1 VRRWSVERRSL
12 ARERR
17 SVDVLGHELAVKV
30 VTLPGG
36 GRRAKPEFED
46 VRRVARLTGRT
57 IGDIFTLAA
66 RAAEQL

>member
-1 VRRWSVERRSL
+1 VERRAL
-12 ARERR
+12 ARE
-17 SVDVLGHELAVKV
+17 SGAVEVLGHEVAVKV
-30 VTLPGG
+30 VTLPDG